1 MITDLIF
8 LLPNNGTYTRDSRI
22 LRSKLTGPRISP
34 SPPANAP
41 EPQAPSRPPLRS
53 TSHKIPR
60 HQGLIRA
67 STAETFNFPGI
78 LVSFGRAN
86 NSSDRKWTVCKQRQT
101 LINYDAPFSRR
112 INKRICTILQR
123 AWAAPPVLT
132 TARPNSIPVFLAQ
145 PFTAALPAA
154 EPYVAGPN
162 FRFQKLTRS
171 CLR

>member
-53 TSHKIPR
+53 TSHKISPTSGLNQGFHRRNFQLPR
-60 HQGLIRA
+60 HPYIIR
-67 STAETFNFPGI
+67 P
-78 LVSFGRAN
+78 
-86 NSSDRKWTVCKQRQT
+86 RKQFLRLESGPYLSQRQT
-101 LINYDAPFSRR
+101 LINYDALAEDKQTDLYYSS
-112 INKRICTILQR
+112 TSMGR
-123 AWAAPPVLT
+123 APVLT
-132 TARPNSIPVFLAQ
+132 AASLTRFPLFAQ

>member
-1 MITDLIF
+1 MITDLSF

-53 TSHKIPR
+53 TSHKISPTSGLNQGFHRRNFQLPR
-60 HQGLIRA
+60 HPRIIRPRQQFLR
-67 STAETFNFPGI
+67 SG
-78 LVSFGRAN
+78 V
-86 NSSDRKWTVCKQRQT
+86 DREYLSQRQT

-123 AWAAPPVLT
+123 AWT
-132 TARPNSIPVFLAQ
+132 TPQFSPQQASLDS
-145 PFTAALPAA
+145 
-154 EPYVAGPN
+154 
-162 FRFQKLTRS
+162 RFCSAFHRGS
-171 CLR
+171 SSRRAICSRA